1 MDYKQAKDIR
11 KKSFGS
17 LLAEQEGG
25 LGTSL
30 KKSISLKTQA
40 KMTGI
45 KETFDPMNIAKKLT
59 GGSNWAP
66 AMLGKLTGR
75 DSKAMEYFAGAKPK
89 KGGLKGLLSG
99 GESDT
104 SSPSELLGLIYEE
117 LKKAD
122 ENKKLN
128 LEEENNRK
136 KEEDAEEDNRNAEII
151 KALTGRGKKAPT
163 RKEKKAER
171 RAEKK
176 AEKKKVVEE
185 KAPTKEAPKA
195 PTKEAPK
202 APTKEAPK
210 APTKEAPKAPEKLPT
225 KEAPKPSAK
234 PSEAPAPKAPTP
246 KVEAVA
252 PKAPPVS
259 TAAKVATGAAIVGA
273 GAKGLV
279 IAALISAGFPK
290 EAQANILANV
300 DEESRFKPRS
310 EELGKY
316 SAKTLFKLYGPP
328 GVEGGQPANGKNKIR
343 FQSMSDAQMIVSKGP
358 EAIGDVIYGG
368 RMGNNSPGDGFKY
381 RGRGFIQITG
391 KDMYKAV
398 GDKIGVDLVSNP
410 DLANEPSIAAKIV
423 PAFFLLKL
431 GKKKPEDLANI
442 DEVNK
447 MVGSASEASRNERK
461 KLAAEYS
468 KQDLGSQIDQS
479 SKENKDL
486 KESLN
491 KDKPTVIQTTNN
503 TSATQTTTQSSTQS
517 KIDDRPAPIKKA
529 QG

>member
-1 MDYKQAKDIR
+1 MEYKQAKDIR

-40 KMTGI
+40 KITGI
-45 KETFDPMNIAKKLT
+45 KEKFDPMNMAKAIGGNT
-59 GGSNWAP
+59 GA
-66 AMLGKLTGR
+66 AIYGKIMGR
-75 DSKAMEYFAGAKPK
+75 SQKDMEHFAGAKPK
-89 KGGLKGLLSG
+89 KGLKALLSG
-99 GESDT
+99 GRGED
-104 SSPSELLGLIYEE
+104 SSPSELLGSIYGE

-122 ENKKLN
+122 ENKKLE

-136 KEEDAEEDNRNAEII
+136 EEEDREEDDRNAEII
-151 KALTGRGKKAPT
+151 KALTGRSKKAPT

-176 AEKKKVVEE
+176 KEKKKAAEE
-185 KAPTKEAPKA
+185 KAPSKEV
-195 PTKEAPK
+195 
-202 APTKEAPK
+202 
-210 APTKEAPKAPEKLPT
+210 T

-234 PSEAPAPKAPTP
+234 EVSKPSAKEVSKPSAKEAPKEAPKPTAKEAPKEAPAPKVEVTAPKAPTP
-246 KVEAVA
+246 
-252 PKAPPVS
+252 
-259 TAAKVATGAAIVGA
+259 TAGKIATGAAIVGA
-273 GAKGLV
+273 GTKGLV
-279 IAALISAGFPK
+279 IAALISAGFSK

-316 SAKTLFKLYGPP
+316 SAKTLYKLYGPP
-328 GVEGGQPANGKNKIR
+328 GVEGGQPATGKNKVR
-343 FQSMSDAQMIVSKGP
+343 FQTMTDAQAVVAKGP

-368 RMGNNSPGDGFKY
+368 RMGNDSPGDGFKY

-398 GDKIGVDLVSNP
+398 GNKIGVDLISNP
-410 DLANEPSIAAKIV
+410 DLANEPAIAAKIV

-431 GKKKPEDLANI
+431 GKRKPDDLANI

-447 MVGSASEASRNERK
+447 MVGSASEASKNERK
-461 KLAAEYS
+461 KLATEYS
-468 KQDLGSQIDQS
+468 KQDLGSQIDSS

-491 KDKPTVIQTTNN
+491 NDKPAIIQTTNN
-503 TSATQTTTQSSTQS
+503 TSATQTTSQASTQP
-517 KIDDRPAPIKKA
+517 KIDDRPAPIKKS